1 VRDLRP
7 ASYKLSARLSVLM
20 LLQGLLIAGLAPINR
35 ASLRGNPSA
44 SGSSGGSG
52 GHGGRGHGGR
62 GGALIDGLVDPIS
75 YVLSFS
81 PPSWGHLSYG
91 QYARTVKWPSW

>member
-1 VRDLRP
+1 
-7 ASYKLSARLSVLM
+7 M

-44 SGSSGGSG
+44 SGSSGGG
-52 GHGGRGHGGR
+52 GC

>member
-1 VRDLRP
+1 MRDLRP

-44 SGSSGGSG
+44 SGASGSSGG
-52 GHGGRGHGGR
+52 GHGGGC
-62 GGALIDGLVDPIS
+62 GALIDGLVDPIS

-91 QYARTVKWPSW
+91 QCACTVKVAVLARP